1 MITKE
6 QKSEIINKF
15 GVKAAD
21 TGRSEVQVAIHTA
34 RINDLTHHLDGH
46 KKDNASRR
54 GLIKL
59 VSKRRK
65 LLDYLA
71 KKDINR
77 YRDVL
82 KSLALRK

>member
-6 QKSEIINKF
+6 QKTETIAKF
-15 GVKAAD
+15 GDKPND
-21 TGRSEVQVAIHTA
+21 TGKSEVQIALLTL
-34 RINDLTHHLDGH
+34 RINDLTSHLENN
-46 KKDNASRR
+46 KKDHHSRR

-77 YRDVL
+77 YRNIL
-82 KSLALRK
+82 SALSLRK